1 MARAAAQRQARGQK
15 TQKCVVQ
22 YLILDCSRV
31 ALQRY
36 RAFFIISTT
45 ALSEFFEVFIS
56 TVYVDT
62 QDFGQ
67 SPGKDAHFFSN
78 TQRNHLAGSHTHSPL
93 ALHPVNDTL
102 ERGSDGARQL
112 LCGGCSARG
121 KSAVG

>member
-1 MARAAAQRQARGQK
+1 MAQRRQARGQK
-15 TQKCVVQ
+15 SVVQ